1 MLVQHFLEASAAR
14 HPDKTALVAGSERL
28 TYAELDARAN
38 ALAHALA
45 GLGVRRGDRVAIQ
58 LENGVECVVSLFA
71 TLKAG
76 GAYMVLN
83 PSMKPGKLGY
93 VLRDSG
99 AVALVTDA
107 GHLARL
113 AAAGEEAPDLR
124 HVLLTDAEAASETVG
139 GIAPL
144 SFGGL
149 IADRA
154 GVAGPPAVRC
164 IDADL
169 ASLIYTSGST
179 GEPKGVISMHRNI
192 VAASGSI
199 IEYLGNTPDDVILS
213 ALPLAFDYGLYQL
226 LMCMRFGGTLVL
238 ERSFAFPAAVL
249 QKVAAEKVTCFPI
262 VPTML
267 AMLLRLDLSKFDL
280 SGLRYLSNTGAAL
293 PVEHIRRLRGLLPHL
308 TVFSMYGLTECKRA
322 SYLPPDQI
330 DIRPSSIGKGM
341 PNSELYL
348 VDDDGR
354 PIEGAGEGELVVRGS
369 NVMPGYWRQPETT
382 ARTFR
387 DGPVPG
393 EKVLFTGDT
402 FRRDEDGFYYFVG
415 RRDEMIKSRG
425 ERVSPREIENVL
437 CELPEV
443 AEAAVI
449 GVPDPILGQS
459 IRAYLVLRGDAALT
473 DRAVLRHCAVRL
485 EDFAVPQRV
494 FFRDALPLGNTGKI
508 DKKALLAEAL
518 AEEAAA

>member
-1 MLVQHFLEASAAR
+1 
-14 HPDKTALVAGSERL
+14 
-28 TYAELDARAN
+28 
-38 ALAHALA
+38 
-45 GLGVRRGDRVAIQ
+45 
-58 LENGVECVVSLFA
+58 
-71 TLKAG
+71 
-76 GAYMVLN
+76 
-83 PSMKPGKLGY
+83 
-93 VLRDSG
+93 
-99 AVALVTDA
+99 
-107 GHLARL
+107 
-113 AAAGEEAPDLR
+113 
-124 HVLLTDAEAASETVG
+124 
-139 GIAPL
+139 
-144 SFGGL
+144 
-149 IADRA
+149 
-154 GVAGPPAVRC
+154 
-164 IDADL
+164 
-169 ASLIYTSGST
+169 
-179 GEPKGVISMHRNI
+179 
-192 VAASGSI
+192 
-199 IEYLGNTPDDVILS
+199 
-213 ALPLAFDYGLYQL
+213 
-226 LMCMRFGGTLVL
+226 
-238 ERSFAFPAAVL
+238 
-249 QKVAAEKVTCFPI
+249 
-262 VPTML
+262 
-267 AMLLRLDLSKFDL
+267 
-280 SGLRYLSNTGAAL
+280 
-293 PVEHIRRLRGLLPHL
+293 
-308 TVFSMYGLTECKRA
+308 
-322 SYLPPDQI
+322 
-330 DIRPSSIGKGM
+330 M

-459 IRAYLVLRGDAALT
+459 IRAYLVLRGDAALA